1 MRNFNFRRALGG
13 GGKRHE
19 ACNVVRATDLAV
31 KYHLLKHTAFTLA
44 EVLITLGIIGVVA
57 ALTLPS
63 VIANYQ
69 TQQRITQLKKVYN
82 TLSQAYEMGVAE
94 NGGNRDIDAWANVI
108 LYYSKTDY
116 IATLMQYTK
125 PIRVCH
131 VSDRN
136 CVNKDY
142 VAEDLGFDTSVDSIY
157 ILQDGMII
165 GRAGDNTPDYGII
178 QVDINGTKSP
188 NKRGE
193 DIFLLYVGY
202 YFVED
207 RAVNGVSFDPTDSWD
222 NDANIACIKNG
233 YLGNCGKWAITYN
246 NMDYLKCRDKLK
258 ADGSVHS
265 CKDAK

>member
-1 MRNFNFRRALGG
+1 M
-13 GGKRHE
+13 
-19 ACNVVRATDLAV
+19 
-31 KYHLLKHTAFTLA
+31 
-44 EVLITLGIIGVVA
+44 GIIGVVA
-57 ALTLPS
+57 ALTLPA

-69 TQQRITQLKKVYN
+69 TQQRITQLKKAYN
-82 TLSQAYEMGVAE
+82 ILSQAYEMGVSE
-94 NGGNRDIDAWANVI
+94 NSGNRNIDTWENI
-108 LYYSKTDY
+108 INIDPEKWSDEHIDY

-193 DIFLLYVGY
+193 DIFLLYIGY
-202 YFVED
+202 YFAGD
-207 RAVNGVSFDPTDSWD
+207 RALDGVSFDPTDSWD
-222 NDANIACIKNG
+222 NDANIDCIKNG